1 MTRIQNNKQA
11 KSGLKRFLSLMFWAF
26 LIAFLV
32 RTFLFQPFSIPSSSM
47 EPNLIKGDL
56 IVTSKYRVGYGRY
69 AADPLPFPSLEKR
82 LLQRGPNYGDI
93 IVFKTKGD
101 GARVIKRVAGLPGD
115 RVQISG
121 GTIRIN
127 GKSVISKES
136 NKPVDLKTKYFG
148 AKVREE
154 TLGDYSVLTFDNVQN
169 HPADNTDIVEIP
181 AGFYFVI
188 GDNRDHSLDSRI
200 DIAQG
205 GTGLVPSANI
215 IGRAEFILLSAD
227 EGFSVFRPG
236 TWDKFRGNRFLV
248 GLR

>member
-1 MTRIQNNKQA
+1 MNKTKNDKQVRR
-11 KSGLKRFLSLMFWAF
+11 GLKSWLPLMVWAF
-26 LIAFLV
+26 TIAFV
-32 RTFLFQPFSIPSSSM
+32 FRTFLFQLFAIPSSSM

-56 IVTSKYRVGYGRY
+56 VVVSKYSVGYGRY
-69 AADPLPFPSLEKR
+69 AADPLTLPISDNR
-82 LLQRGPNYGDI
+82 LFERSPKHGDV
-93 IVFKTKGD
+93 IVFKSGRD
-101 GARVIKRVAGLPGD
+101 RVIKRVAGLPGD
-115 RVQISG
+115 RVQMSG
-121 GTIRIN
+121 GQLRIN
-127 GKSVISKES
+127 GNAPES
-136 NKPVDLKTKYFG
+136 TLIDTPVDLNAKYLG
-148 AKVREE
+148 AKIRREK
-154 TLGDYSVLTFDNVQN
+154 LGGYSVLTFDNIQN
-169 HPADNTDIVEIP
+169 HSVDNTEIIEIP

-205 GTGLVPSANI
+205 GTGLVPSVNI